1 MNNKLSKIQCIAIF
15 LAGISTALIPA
26 VANATLE
33 SRLGG
38 QAFYDTD
45 LDISWLADANMNGN
59 QTWQTQ
65 MTWADNLIIAGT
77 DGWRLPSVGEMYYLR
92 MVEGIQAPFPML
104 SGAGNVGP
112 FHMLPF
118 VYNYWSNHSFDNR
131 LAYTSQFHYENSPP
145 YPVFGLKS
153 DALAAWAVHD
163 GDVGQLSLI
172 SQVPEPETY
181 AMLLTG
187 LGLLGF
193 MARRRK
199 ESTV

>member
-1 MNNKLSKIQCIAIF
+1 MNNKISKIQCIAIF

-38 QAFYDTD
+38 QAFYDTG
-45 LDISWLADANMNGN
+45 LDISWLADANMNGE

-77 DGWRLPSVGEMYYLR
+77 DGWRLPSVGELYYLHSIEQIR
-92 MVEGIQAPFPML
+92 HPFMGIEGEDPFPFTNI
-104 SGAGNVGP
+104 SWT
-112 FHMLPF
+112 
-118 VYNYWSNHSFDNR
+118 YWTNHSFDNH
-131 LAYTSQFHYENSPP
+131 LAYTLGLS
-145 YPVFGLKS
+145 FGPGNPLLEIALKS
-153 DALAAWAVHD
+153 HNALAAWAVHD
-163 GDVGQLSLI
+163 GDVDQLSLI

-181 AMLLTG
+181 AMLLAG

-199 ESTV
+199 ESAI